1 MTKEK
6 QQKYD
11 VVDAICAAM
20 KMIGNVK
27 KGGRNQHM
35 NYDFA
40 SEQCLLL
47 EVQPAIA
54 AAGLAI
60 EKKDVEILKYEL
72 LDGRKTK
79 WHALVKITYDFVL
92 AAGHAV
98 NADNLRLQHIAIGAG
113 EDHADKAIAKAQTM
127 AFKYLL
133 RNAFAI
139 PTGDDPDETQNSAP
153 APQVAHDKIIIL
165 ETTFK
170 DRDFMKENGAYAQY
184 DDSDAAKRSNNGRK
198 LFKHW
203 YVSDTPEN
211 RELFK
216 PWIKRQQ
223 AAPQQAAPQ
232 KQSGSRPK
240 KTVQHRPEGPASD
253 QCLDSMKAWAHRYN
267 GFNVMAQF
275 CAEDTILKATPDQ
288 WSDDQISKFRQ
299 AFDSGRLQEKYD
311 SFLQRINDDRKFPAD
326 EIDMTELPF

>member
-27 KGGRNQHM
+27 KGGHNSHM
-35 NYDFA
+35 NYAFA
-40 SEQCLLL
+40 SEQDLLL
-47 EVQPAIA
+47 AVQPAIT

-72 LDGRKTK
+72 LQGKRQK

-139 PTGDDPDETQNSAP
+139 PTGDDPDMTNNSSP
-153 APQVAHDKIIIL
+153 DMSK
-165 ETTFK
+165 FY
-170 DRDFMKENGAYAQY
+170 G
-184 DDSDAAKRSNNGRK
+184 
-198 LFKHW
+198 
-203 YVSDTPEN
+203 
-211 RELFK
+211 
-216 PWIKRQQ
+216 KRQQ

-240 KTVQHRPEGPASD
+240 KTVVHKPEGPASAES
-253 QCLDSMKAWAHRYN
+253 LDSMKSWAHRYN
-267 GFNVMAQF
+267 GFNVMSQF
-275 CAEDTILKATPDQ
+275 CAEDTILKSTPDQ
-288 WSDDQISKFRQ
+288 WSDDQIMQFRQ
-299 AFDSGRLQEKYD
+299 AFDSGRLQQKYD
-311 SFLQRINDDRKFPAD
+311 SFLQRINDDRNFPAD
-326 EIDMTELPF
+326 EIDMTDLPF